1 MRPIKRYLIIALVF
15 SSCQKEVVVETT
27 EDKLAEKVWYL
38 ERKSGGQANFIYT
51 GQPTFSFRLTKISRL
66 YIDTDGI
73 TGTYTITEQPNLN
86 TLQVNAS
93 GRQIEAYV
101 IKQVENDNVVFE
113 YNRNNIIY
121 TLFFST
127 RK

>member
-1 MRPIKRYLIIALVF
+1 
-15 SSCQKEVVVETT
+15 
-27 EDKLAEKVWYL
+27 
-38 ERKSGGQANFIYT
+38 
-51 GQPTFSFRLTKISRL
+51 LTKNSKL
-66 YIDTDGI
+66 YADTDGI
-73 TGTYTITEQPNLN
+73 TGTYLIEEQSNLN

>member
-1 MRPIKRYLIIALVF
+1 MRPIKKYLIIALVF
-15 SSCQKEVVVETT
+15 SSCQKEAVVETT

-51 GQPTFSFRLTKISRL
+51 GQPTFSFKLTKSSKL
-66 YIDTDGI
+66 YADTDGI
-73 TGTYTITEQPNLN
+73 IGTYTITEQPNLN

-93 GRQIEAYV
+93 SRQIEAYV
-101 IKQVENDNVVFE
+101 IKQIEKENVVLE

>member
-15 SSCQKEVVVETT
+15 SSCHKEVVVETT

-38 ERKSGGQANFIYT
+38 ERKSGGQANFTYT
-51 GQPTFSFRLTKISRL
+51 GQPTFSFRLTKNSKL
-66 YIDTDGI
+66 YADTDGI
-73 TGTYTITEQPNLN
+73 TGTYLIEEQSNLN
-86 TLQVNAS
+86 TLQVNTS